1 MIQRRFASLN
11 NITER
16 SINNNNSQSTIL
28 NPLITT
34 TTTTA
39 TVTNDIDI
47 GEAVEQALV
56 DEILDGEDTLLVSED
71 IIESSNV
78 VTTSATSSTTI
89 ENQRR

>member
-39 TVTNDIDI
+39 AVTNDIDI